1 MKKADAV
8 RKIREE
14 VSKETGVPAH
24 LINGET
30 KEQCEEQ
37 AKAIMTFAKPSSYPV
52 VKDGGEASAHAGSGK
67 TRDQFA
73 SWLSEMNGGN

>member
-1 MKKADAV
+1 MPYKKFLGYE
-8 RKIREE
+8 K
-14 VSKETGVPAH
+14 
-24 LINGET
+24 GEDGLMVVN
-30 KEQCEEQ
+30 EEQ

-52 VKDGGEASAHAGSGK
+52 VKDGGEASTHAGSGK